1 MKKYTVGQMKKR
13 AWKVFSLYVRMK
25 GCLET
30 TGTLIQGKCYTC
42 DKTFP
47 IKALQ
52 AGHLLDGRNG
62 MNFLDERGVKCQD
75 IVCNVFKHG
84 NKEVYIPKFIN
95 EYGQELFDELCQL
108 KRTPCT
114 WKVPDYE
121 KFIIDIKEKI
131 TYMKEL

>member
-1 MKKYTVGQMKKR
+1 MKKYTVGQIKR
-13 AWKVFSLYVRMK
+13 KAWTVFSLYVRMK

-30 TGTLIQGKCYTC
+30 TGTLTRGKCYTC

-52 AGHLLDGRNG
+52 AGHLLDGHIG
-62 MNFLDERGVKCQD
+62 MNYLDERGVKCQCLT
-75 IVCNVFKHG
+75 CNVWNHG
-84 NKEVYIPKFIN
+84 LKEVYIPKFI
-95 EYGQELFDELCQL
+95 EEHGKELFEELKRL

-131 TYMKEL
+131 TYMEEM